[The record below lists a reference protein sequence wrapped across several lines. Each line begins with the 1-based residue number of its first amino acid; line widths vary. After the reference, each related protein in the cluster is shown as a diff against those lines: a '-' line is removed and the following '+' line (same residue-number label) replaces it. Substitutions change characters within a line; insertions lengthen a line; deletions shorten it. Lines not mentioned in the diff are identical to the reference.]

1 MDIRVMLL
9 RAVKY
14 EIMKVRVNSVKNLL
28 IRRCSSPL
36 DVTLLIITLLDF

>member
-14 EIMKVRVNSVKNLL
+14 EIMKVRVNFGYKLAN
-28 IRRCSSPL
+28 SPL
-36 DVTLLIITLLDF
+36 